1 MPPDT
6 AEVEADVVEGTLPL
20 ASKTH
25 QDRYCL
31 MFACQ
36 VCRFGLVIFEAQMFN
51 QFFYFAM
58 KKSKELI
65 KSLET
70 LKNQVYS
77 LSRAAKM
84 QRCEYL
90 ISEIGLTIEFI
101 KDLEFYCAL

>member
-1 MPPDT
+1 
-6 AEVEADVVEGTLPL
+6 
-20 ASKTH
+20 
-25 QDRYCL
+25 
-31 MFACQ
+31 
-36 VCRFGLVIFEAQMFN
+36 
-51 QFFYFAM
+51 M
-58 KKSKELI
+58 KKSEALI
-65 KSLET
+65 KSIET

>member
-1 MPPDT
+1 MPSNS
-6 AEVEADVVEGTLPL
+6 V
-20 ASKTH
+20 
-25 QDRYCL
+25 CL
-31 MFACQ
+31 
-36 VCRFGLVIFEAQMFN
+36 GKGGYLEAQMLN

>member
-1 MPPDT
+1 MGDSVNSGDCSESKGSPQN
-6 AEVEADVVEGTLPL
+6 AFSEKVGHL
-20 ASKTH
+20 AQQGAK
-25 QDRYCL
+25 
-31 MFACQ
+31 
-36 VCRFGLVIFEAQMFN
+36 AQMFN